1 MMQAV
6 RGIYRGGVVE
16 LLERPADVAV
26 ADVVVT
32 FLPANEAAGAGA
44 EVDALDAESFAED
57 AAPIDDFEPIAPAGA
72 VRLSDLVL
80 EDRR

>member
-16 LLERPADVAV
+16 LLEKPADVAV

-32 FLPANEAAGAGA
+32 FLPANEAATA
-44 EVDALDAESFAED
+44 EVDAWDAESFAED

-72 VRLSDLVL
+72 VRLSHLVL